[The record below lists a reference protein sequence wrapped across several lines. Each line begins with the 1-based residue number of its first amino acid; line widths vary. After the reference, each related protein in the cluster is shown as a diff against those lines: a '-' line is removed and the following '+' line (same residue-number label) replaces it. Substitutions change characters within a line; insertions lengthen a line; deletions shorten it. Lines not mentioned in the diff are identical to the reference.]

1 MYQFYVSVSLIPVFL
16 RHTQFVFKDT
26 MAVQSGKRLTDS
38 KLRNIAPNSNQLTS
52 SSVAGLV
59 FKPSSCTKGTGTWI
73 LRYYDKVSKKR
84 IKITLG
90 HYPKMGIA
98 SAEKEAKF

>member
-1 MYQFYVSVSLIPVFL
+1 MYLPPLYLFSYVILSLFL
-16 RHTQFVFKDT
+16 RILWQYNP
-26 MAVQSGKRLTDS
+26 GKRLTDS

-52 SSVAGLV
+52 SSVAGLI
-59 FKPSSCTKGTGTWI
+59 FKPSSCTKGTGAWI

-84 IKITLG
+84 TKLTLG